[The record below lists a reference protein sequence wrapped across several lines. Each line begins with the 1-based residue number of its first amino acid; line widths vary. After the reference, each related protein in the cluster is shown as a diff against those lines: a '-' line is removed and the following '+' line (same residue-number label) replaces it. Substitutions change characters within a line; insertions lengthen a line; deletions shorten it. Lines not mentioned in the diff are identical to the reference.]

1 MSGFVVHIHCLQHDA
16 HDVYFAADDRCP
28 CLCHSNDAT
37 ICDGGGEDDA
47 KSSRLPAAGVFDGDG
62 DDGDGEVEN
71 IVG

>member
-1 MSGFVVHIHCLQHDA
+1 MSDFVVDIYSLLRDA

-37 ICDGGGEDDA
+37 ICDGGDEDDA
-47 KSSRLPAAGVFDGDG
+47 KSSCLPATGVFDGDG
-62 DDGDGEVEN
+62 DDSDGGVEN